1 MTLSDLQP
9 YDSLTFRNNRVYLTY
24 AGSIWD
30 THNEDFT
37 SKRNPKYDI
46 VRVVRGNEVLFEDEA
61 YKRLHNVITD

>member
-1 MTLSDLQP
+1 MKLKDLQP

-37 SKRNPKYDI
+37 SKKNRKFDI
-46 VRVVRGNEVLFEDEA
+46 VRVERNGEILFEDEE
-61 YKRLHNVITD
+61 YKRLHNVT